1 MQNLHCLLGLVLST
15 FPCVDH
21 FKVSYLTLEKP
32 LSAKG
37 TKFNQIIERMVT
49 QNLYFIWFT
58 AFHEELK
65 IVTQAMIV
73 CDMFVSNIPKDNL
86 SFPRISGQCSLA
98 QRASESLPRN
108 KTTGPFAPFTLVR
121 LDISALCQIQK
132 WPFTA
137 HRAVVRSVSS
147 YQCECSQN
155 VARI

>member
-1 MQNLHCLLGLVLST
+1 MQNLHFLLGLVLST

-37 TKFNQIIERMVT
+37 KKFNQIIEKKVT

-121 LDISALCQIQK
+121 LDISALCRIQQNL
-132 WPFTA
+132 FYDE
-137 HRAVVRSVSS
+137 AVKSFLAPQVLL
-147 YQCECSQN
+147 
-155 VARI
+155 

>member
-1 MQNLHCLLGLVLST
+1 MQNLHFLLGLVLST

-37 TKFNQIIERMVT
+37 KKFNQIIEKKVT

-121 LDISALCQIQK
+121 LEISALCQIQQTFFL
-132 WPFTA
+132 WGRPIFLSTA
-137 HRAVVRSVSS
+137 GALVVTTV
-147 YQCECSQN
+147 
-155 VARI
+155 

>member
-37 TKFNQIIERMVT
+37 TKFNQIIEKKVT

-121 LDISALCQIQK
+121 LDISALCRIQQNL
-132 WPFTA
+132 FYDEAVQSFFSTA
-137 HRAVVRSVSS
+137 GALVVTTV
-147 YQCECSQN
+147 
-155 VARI
+155 